1 MKTVTDFL
9 HVVLDQSQQALKKN
23 EIPVG
28 AVIYDPKKMT
38 LISKAHN
45 KELSSKDPTSHA
57 EILCIRKACKKL
69 NQKRLDGLIMITY
82 LEPCNMCKEVI
93 KSARI
98 KEVRFIF
105 SNQNPSRKTI
115 KKIIY
120 QKLET
125 NEENLVK
132 TFFKK
137 KELKISTNIFSIV
150 FLIPLYF
157 FSNLINF
164 ISTFLIGTTY
174 SYKR

>member
-9 HVVLDQSQQALKKN
+9 QVVLDQSQQAFKKN

-82 LEPCNMCKEVI
+82 LEPCDMCKEVI

-98 KEVRFIF
+98 KEVRFVF

-115 KKIIY
+115 KKIYI
-120 QKLET
+120 K
-125 NEENLVK
+125 N
-132 TFFKK
+132 
-137 KELKISTNIFSIV
+137 
-150 FLIPLYF
+150 
-157 FSNLINF
+157 
-164 ISTFLIGTTY
+164 
-174 SYKR
+174 